1 MKVLFG
7 MTLRQPTGFGA
18 LRRAGRRWP

>member
-7 MTLRQPTGFGA
+7 MALRQPTGFGA